1 MLLFKPMVHEV
12 VRVPFSNNCFLNSLS
27 LCLLS
32 SLPYYLLS
40 LQSALLS
47 VFSASF
53 SASPPCS
60 LCSLHPS
67 QRALSL
73 SLSLSLCPLVAGPGD
88 YIQGTAAMGLLLG
101 ARPFP
106 EKRGGGVGKG
116 TPKGK
121 EGKGVKAKGKRY
133 KVTKGEWYKVVS
145 RTVGEIR
152 SGEVGGDK

>member
-12 VRVPFSNNCFLNSLS
+12 VRVPFYNNCFLNSLS

-53 SASPPCS
+53 PAC
-60 LCSLHPS
+60 
-67 QRALSL
+67 

-106 EKRGGGVGKG
+106 EKGGG
-116 TPKGK
+116 
-121 EGKGVKAKGKRY
+121 
-133 KVTKGEWYKVVS
+133 S
-145 RTVGEIR
+145 R
-152 SGEVGGDK
+152 